1 MTLGLLRLTVR
12 LREGGGTKRTVSANK
27 LYSAMEL
34 GWASLRSAYKLKQ
47 HVNHFVE
54 IGALVQVGNCLVSFP
69 PSLCLPTSNTTC
81 WGMRPPQL
89 LRFKPREECCG

>member
-34 GWASLRSAYKLKQ
+34 GWASLRSTYKLKQ
-47 HVNHFVE
+47 HVNRFVE
-54 IGALVQVGNCLVSFP
+54 IGGPC
-69 PSLCLPTSNTTC
+69 PS
-81 WGMRPPQL
+81 W
-89 LRFKPREECCG
+89 